1 MGSEHRGT
9 RIACVTV
16 EDCHKIEQ
24 DKKLLKDSVCVKI
37 KMCTALQYKDINC
50 RRGRAVR
57 GWQTWT
63 QGVGG
68 LMERE
73 GCGWGW
79 VSLGFHCYFAV
90 FYFMDWIMDIT
101 GFLILFY
108 PSIYM
113 CRLLKTK

>member
-79 VSLGFHCYFAV
+79 VGVPGLPLLLCSVLLHGLDHGYNRV
-90 FYFMDWIMDIT
+90 SYI
-101 GFLILFY
+101 IL
-108 PSIYM
+108 PIY
-113 CRLLKTK
+113 LYVQTT